1 MKIKVESEKIIK
13 AVKKLEGIEIVLEN
27 LGDAKEA
34 IHLILTR
41 TGLLEKHPQGRI
53 PEVRVTSYQKYETT
67 AVDYKMIFLLEFV
80 FAEQTPL
87 DARAAAIKELQT
99 FFAKV

>member
-1 MKIKVESEKIIK
+1 
-13 AVKKLEGIEIVLEN
+13 
-27 LGDAKEA
+27 
-34 IHLILTR
+34 
-41 TGLLEKHPQGRI
+41 
-53 PEVRVTSYQKYETT
+53 VTSYQKYETT